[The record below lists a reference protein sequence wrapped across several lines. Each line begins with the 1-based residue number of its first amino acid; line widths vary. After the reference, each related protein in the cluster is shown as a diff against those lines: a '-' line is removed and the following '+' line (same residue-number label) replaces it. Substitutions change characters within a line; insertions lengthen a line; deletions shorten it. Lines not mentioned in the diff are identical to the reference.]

1 MMESNDNLLQS
12 KKNLLTKANEVKLD
26 HYKTQLMNEYY
37 KSTEQ
42 EKKNIMNSIQN
53 EVTSIKENFEQI
65 KKFYE
70 QQKLIFQTEQSVLN
84 ASSFIDK
91 MKNIIENKSV
101 IFKNLLEQNYFILKK
116 KLKEIENL
124 KEIEQIENK
133 SNLIEKINEI
143 LNIIFYTNIYDSLY
157 EDIKNENDM
166 IGKYLDDLIKKCENI
181 IATFNSD
188 KKIQL
193 GIYLCNPN
201 FN

>member
-1 MMESNDNLLQS
+1 
-12 KKNLLTKANEVKLD
+12 
-26 HYKTQLMNEYY
+26 MNEYY

-65 KKFYE
+65 KNFYE

-84 ASSFIDK
+84 ASNFIDK

-101 IFKNLLEQNYFILKK
+101 IFKNLLEQNYFILKT

-124 KEIEQIENK
+124 KEIEECENK

-157 EDIKNENDM
+157 EDMKNENDM

>member
-1 MMESNDNLLQS
+1 
-12 KKNLLTKANEVKLD
+12 
-26 HYKTQLMNEYY
+26 MNEYY

-65 KKFYE
+65 KNFYE

-91 MKNIIENKSV
+91 MKNINENKSV

-143 LNIIFYTNIYDSLY
+143 LNIIFYTNIYESLY
-157 EDIKNENDM
+157 EDMVNENDM

>member
-1 MMESNDNLLQS
+1 
-12 KKNLLTKANEVKLD
+12 
-26 HYKTQLMNEYY
+26 
-37 KSTEQ
+37 
-42 EKKNIMNSIQN
+42 
-53 EVTSIKENFEQI
+53 
-65 KKFYE
+65 
-70 QQKLIFQTEQSVLN
+70 
-84 ASSFIDK
+84 

-101 IFKNLLEQNYFILKK
+101 IFKNLLEQNYFTLKK

-124 KEIEQIENK
+124 KEIDQFENK

-143 LNIIFYTNIYDSLY
+143 LNIIFYTNIYESLY
-157 EDIKNENDM
+157 EDMINENDM
-166 IGKYLDDLIKKCENI
+166 VGKYLDDLIKKCENI

>member
-1 MMESNDNLLQS
+1 
-12 KKNLLTKANEVKLD
+12 
-26 HYKTQLMNEYY
+26 
-37 KSTEQ
+37 
-42 EKKNIMNSIQN
+42 
-53 EVTSIKENFEQI
+53 
-65 KKFYE
+65 
-70 QQKLIFQTEQSVLN
+70 
-84 ASSFIDK
+84 
-91 MKNIIENKSV
+91 MKNIIDNKSV
-101 IFKNLLEQNYFILKK
+101 IFKNLLEQNYFILKT

-124 KEIEQIENK
+124 KEIEECENK

-157 EDIKNENDM
+157 EDMINENDM

>member
-1 MMESNDNLLQS
+1 
-12 KKNLLTKANEVKLD
+12 
-26 HYKTQLMNEYY
+26 
-37 KSTEQ
+37 
-42 EKKNIMNSIQN
+42 
-53 EVTSIKENFEQI
+53 
-65 KKFYE
+65 
-70 QQKLIFQTEQSVLN
+70 
-84 ASSFIDK
+84 

-124 KEIEQIENK
+124 KEIEEYENK

-157 EDIKNENDM
+157 EDMVNENDM

-188 KKIQL
+188 KKIQI